1 MILTTPKRAISEPV
15 TGANQ
20 IHSVDRGSPKT
31 RKPATLDGLL
41 LELERRSVDQRC
53 IPALYPSASGAP
65 EVSPSES
72 IMKSG
77 QGRLILRDGT
87 DVPLQFSFTD
97 PNGVRRHGSLIG
109 DLNQIDRGEFAYK
122 LWYALADG
130 NTIALLVTKFSDK
143 HLTFIVDF
151 DERAINDG
159 RPDGPS
165 LARR

>member
-1 MILTTPKRAISEPV
+1 MRCWRPSRFGMRSTTVRRV
-15 TGANQ
+15 G
-20 IHSVDRGSPKT
+20 KT
-31 RKPATLDGLL
+31 ETRSPATLDCLL
-41 LELERRSVDQRC
+41 LELEKRSVDQRC

-97 PNGVRRHGSLIG
+97 PNGARRHGSLIG
-109 DLNQIDRGEFAYK
+109 DLSQIDPGEFAYK
-122 LWYALADG
+122 LRYALADG